1 MEKDPKIESLKELQ
15 PNPIHKDLDKLVED
29 WFVETFHNLG
39 LAVQHY
45 NHFQEKKEILKNKLK
60 QFLKG

>member
-1 MEKDPKIESLKELQ
+1 MEKDPKIESSKNE
-15 PNPIHKDLDKLVED
+15 PKPIHKDLDKLVDD

-39 LAVQHY
+39 LPVQHY

-60 QFLKG
+60 LLKG